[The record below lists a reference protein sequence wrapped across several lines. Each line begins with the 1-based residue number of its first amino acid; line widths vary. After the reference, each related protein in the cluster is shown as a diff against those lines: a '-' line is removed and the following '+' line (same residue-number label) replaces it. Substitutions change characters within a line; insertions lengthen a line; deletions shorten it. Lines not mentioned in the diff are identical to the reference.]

1 MKRLTLLLCATFM
14 FATTLSAQDDAVCN
28 NIIRYEAK
36 KKQRIKDA
44 YIDTGDAKMI
54 NHTFKNGEGI
64 IVFDRDIEELTFYGG
79 NITFNSIT
87 IPETCRMPINY
98 YWEIYSAGI
107 IVKKYE
113 GQYAADNGRCIIE
126 DGVLWNFANGCD
138 VQDYIIPDGVEEI
151 ANAAFAG
158 CKNLRSL
165 TIPESV
171 EAIDE
176 YPIYAWGCGIK
187 EFNGKYASADG
198 RCLIVDGKVITFA
211 YGCDLTDYTIP
222 EGVTAIGAA
231 AFWGSRLESI
241 TIPASVTTVGDMAFG
256 DCDNL
261 STVYCK
267 CVTPP
272 APIDVAFWLFQRF
285 NRRHVPIKS
294 KCKIYVP
301 RESVEAY
308 KMADGWSEYADNIIG
323 YDFE

>member
-1 MKRLTLLLCATFM
+1 MLCATLLF
-14 FATTLSAQDDAVCN
+14 TPTLSAQDDVDGN

-36 KKQRIKDA
+36 KKQRIKDVN
-44 YIDTGDAKMI
+44 IDAGDAKMI
-54 NHTFKNGEGI
+54 DHTFKNGEGI
-64 IVFDRDIEELTFYGG
+64 IVYDRDIEELTFYGG

-87 IPETCRMPINY
+87 IPEKCRMPIGY
-98 YWEIYSAGI
+98 YWEIFSQGI
-107 IVKKYE
+107 IVKKYK
-113 GQYAADNGRCIIE
+113 GRYAADNGRCIIE

-138 VQDYIIPDGVEEI
+138 AQDYIIPDGVEEI

-171 EAIDE
+171 EVIDE
-176 YPIYAWGCGIK
+176 YPIYAYDCGIK

-198 RCLIVDGKVITFA
+198 RCLIVDGKIVTFA
-211 YGCDLTDYTIP
+211 YGCDITDYTIP
-222 EGVTAIGAA
+222 EGVTAVGSA
-231 AFWGSRLESI
+231 AFQGSRLKSI
-241 TIPASVTTVGDMAFG
+241 TIPASVTAVGDMAFG

-261 STVYCK
+261 TTVYCK

-272 APIDVAFWLFQRF
+272 APIEFCAWLFERF
-285 NRRHVPIKS
+285 NRRHKPIKT

-308 KMADGWSEYADNIIG
+308 KTADGWSEYADNIIG